1 MAYGITSEAQL
12 IDIKTIQSG
21 CRSFMEAVMIFWEAG
36 QQVIAAGEQ
45 CGPKA
50 LSVDGASMKADI
62 VEVGQEIGNLCKEYI
77 DNANEVIEQAVRIY
91 NAQIDELNEYN
102 RRQAIER
109 EKKKQQEAQRRKG

>member
-21 CRSFMEAVMIFWEAG
+21 CRSFMEAVMIFREAG
-36 QQVIAAGEQ
+36 LQVVAAGEQ

-62 VEVGQEIGNLCKEYI
+62 VEVGQEMCKLCNEYI
-77 DNANEVIEQAVRIY
+77 DNAVEVVNQAISIY
-91 NAQIDELNEYN
+91 NAQVDELNEYN